1 MQIHEITHKHLTEY
15 TNMPTAQGTA
25 PMSVNYGAGFA
36 KPAATAT
43 ATPTASAPV
52 ASSGGIGSMAKTAAG
67 GAAAVGGGILGQIG
81 KSLMNKAF
89 GGTDV
94 MGNKTGPG
102 MNRSDALRLG
112 QELSRTLMPVM
123 MKDWATQVQSVL
135 SKSIDPA
142 TKMPATSAAV
152 LAPDSKNNLKAQ
164 LDAMISQAIQPRGG
178 FDYNKLA
185 QYAGNDT
192 LAKNRAQVV
201 IQKIAAAA
209 DQIFKATLDPTS
221 GADMSQAW
229 QSLMTGGIAPAQGI
243 IAFDN
248 SSSSTGGVKVTPG
261 QAATRPTG
269 LPYPDDY
276 EINLGQGWVTRD
288 FNNPQHMAF
297 LRKQAGLA

>member
-1 MQIHEITHKHLTEY
+1 
-15 TNMPTAQGTA
+15 MPTAQGTA

-43 ATPTASAPV
+43 ATTTTSAPV
-52 ASSGGIGSMAKTAAG
+52 ASSGGIGSMAKTAVG
-67 GAAAVGGGILGQIG
+67 GAGAVAGGILGQIG

-94 MGNKTGPG
+94 MGNKTGSA

-123 MKDWATQVQSVL
+123 MKDWASQVQSVL

-152 LAPDSKNNLKAQ
+152 LAPDSKNDLKAQ
-164 LDAMISQAIQPRGG
+164 LDIMISQAIQPKGG

-201 IQKIAAAA
+201 TRTIAQAA
-209 DQIFKATLDPTS
+209 DQIFKGTLDPKS
-221 GADMSQAW
+221 GVDVSQAW

-243 IAFDN
+243 IAYDAG
-248 SSSSTGGVKVTPG
+248 SSGSIGVLGGLGGVDMRWDPG
-261 QAATRPTG
+261 SNSFIINQGRGWERFSDTNPTHVIIAKKMF
-269 LPYPDDY
+269 P
-276 EINLGQGWVTRD
+276 
-288 FNNPQHMAF
+288 
-297 LRKQAGLA
+297 AGFPK